1 MEHAALKALI
11 ADAFTT
17 KWSRDYDENTDR
29 KMMFGSSHVPPI
41 TLIKEVLDRVGMIFL
56 VHPALLTEQWAKND
70 LDPQMHILMDSGS
83 KVQSFPKKITTLS
96 NRKHLKLFLN
106 VLSISIATN
115 NIDFPS
121 VNLTKTYD
129 NTQYVLVDGEKYDLA
144 KAARHNLG
152 CFIDYYNDTW
162 EEKKVEALLGVDLPE
177 NLPLTLRETF
187 TKIAKF
193 RSAAA
198 VHGLSMDWPDRMND
212 RVSATHMKHPHQ
224 VFLYQ
229 NVYAPLTYTTI
240 EEVKKVLFPGAEQQK
255 NTWKKFFHV
264 IPSNLRA
271 RDASCIGWN
280 SREHIPNYKPYQP
293 KKVSGKMNAVKKG

>member
-1 MEHAALKALI
+1 
-11 ADAFTT
+11 
-17 KWSRDYDENTDR
+17 
-29 KMMFGSSHVPPI
+29 MMYGSSHVPTVKI
-41 TLIKEVLDRVGMIFL
+41 VQSTLDNSGRLILLHRNMINQ
-56 VHPALLTEQWAKND
+56 QWVTDD
-70 LDPQMHILMDSGS
+70 LDPQMHILMDSSS
-83 KVQSFPKKITTLS
+83 KVKSFPKKVTTLS
-96 NRKHLKLFLN
+96 NRKHLKLFPN

-152 CFIDYYNDTW
+152 CFIDYNNDTW

-177 NLPLTLRETF
+177 KLPLTLRETF

-240 EEVKKVLFPGAEQQK
+240 EEVKKVLFPGAE
-255 NTWKKFFHV
+255 
-264 IPSNLRA
+264 
-271 RDASCIGWN
+271 
-280 SREHIPNYKPYQP
+280 
-293 KKVSGKMNAVKKG
+293 